1 MPESAWV
8 LLARL
13 VRPQGRK
20 GEIIADIFTDFPERF
35 ATRTRV
41 FLAAVEGSPARQ
53 TLVPR
58 EAIIERHWL
67 HQGRIV
73 FKFKGID
80 SINDAEPLRGLE
92 VVIPAS
98 ERAPLEDDA
107 VYIGDLIGCR
117 LVDLGENGNGEE
129 HYVGEITDMERGLLG
144 APDLLVVRTP
154 VQTTIAASEPAA
166 TAKKRRGTRARK
178 TPEVLVPFAKKYL
191 VAVDISSRRVIMRL
205 PDGLLELNSAGDS
218 AALIDEDST
227 DQSKDIQDK
236 A

>member
-1 MPESAWV
+1 MSENEWV

-20 GEIIADIFTDFPERF
+20 GEIIADIFTDFPEKF
-35 ATRTRV
+35 AARSRV
-41 FLAAVEGSPARQ
+41 FLAAAEGSPARQ
-53 TLVPR
+53 TLAPR
-58 EAIIERHWL
+58 EALIERHWL

-80 SINDAEPLRGLE
+80 SINDADPLRGLE

-107 VYIGDLIGCR
+107 VYIGDLIGCQ
-117 LVDLGENGNGEE
+117 LIDLGEDGTAAEVT
-129 HYVGEITDMERGLLG
+129 VGEIIDVERGLLG

-154 VQTTIAASEPAA
+154 AAPPPEPEPPPAGKVA
-166 TAKKRRGTRARK
+166 RRGKRARK
-178 TPEVLVPFAKKYL
+178 APEVLVPFARKYL
-191 VAVDISSRRVIMRL
+191 SRVDISSKRVDMRL
-205 PDGLLELNSAGDS
+205 PPGLLALN
-218 AALIDEDST
+218 ALGPGEQQDPTPDE
-227 DQSKDIQDK
+227 